1 MDKTT
6 DLRLPWEEEI
16 DTAGEV
22 KRREG
27 KRKRKRKREVER
39 QRQKWRNRKS
49 PPRPWSGQSK
59 RVHARSFRTYG
70 VIGLFCN
77 EV

>member
-27 KRKRKRKREVER
+27 KRGEEEEEER
-39 QRQKWRNRKS
+39 S
-49 PPRPWSGQSK
+49 
-59 RVHARSFRTYG
+59 
-70 VIGLFCN
+70 
-77 EV
+77 